1 MVYHGSPYSNLKYIE
16 YNKSTHQ
23 INAIYASYNLVIA
36 MMFMGRGN
44 GDLDT
49 VKGLFKDDIPYIVER
64 RKGILDKLYNHDGYI
79 YELDDVTFSYYD
91 YLWKGEVISFE
102 TKIKVENKK
111 YYKNILESLL
121 DEEKNGNIMIYKYP
135 NRPNFIPLDNSDLVD
150 KYIGF
155 YNSGNEH
162 AINDL
167 LSIYPELAHQVTTR
181 LNKTL

>member
-79 YELDDVTFSYYD
+79 Y
-91 YLWKGEVISFE
+91 
-102 TKIKVENKK
+102 
-111 YYKNILESLL
+111 
-121 DEEKNGNIMIYKYP
+121 
-135 NRPNFIPLDNSDLVD
+135 
-150 KYIGF
+150 
-155 YNSGNEH
+155 
-162 AINDL
+162 
-167 LSIYPELAHQVTTR
+167 
-181 LNKTL
+181 

>member
-1 MVYHGSPYSNLKYIE
+1 MQHFLIM
-16 YNKSTHQ
+16 T
-23 INAIYASYNLVIA
+23 
-36 MMFMGRGN
+36 
-44 GDLDT
+44 
-49 VKGLFKDDIPYIVER
+49 
-64 RKGILDKLYNHDGYI
+64 
-79 YELDDVTFSYYD
+79 

-102 TKIKVENKK
+102 TKIKVENKR

-121 DEEKNGNIMIYKYP
+121 HKEKKGNIMIYKYP